1 MKSKFLFLCQ
11 YFENYSDTEN
21 PYWKPKGGV
30 QFVVYIGCDSMFYA
44 ENEVIKWF
52 KEVVLPKHNNLCCK
66 YEYVSNEMACEEIIV
81 EEEFEVVI

>member
-30 QFVVYIGCDSMFYA
+30 QFVVYIDCDCMFYA

-52 KEVVLPKHNNLCCK
+52 KEVVLPKHNNLLCK
-66 YEYVSNEMACEEIIV
+66 YEYVSNEMACQEIIV